1 MIIIDTSGLISAL
14 FSDQRHHEA
23 CAEALRTATPA
34 RIITPFVLAEADYL
48 IRKYGGVGAELELL
62 AEITRRAYLVELFD
76 NKDVTEAAKLVQK
89 YKSCGIGLAD
99 ASVALLAARYNAPI
113 LTLDERHFRTIRVDG
128 KKPLRILPTDA

>member
-23 CAEALRTATPA
+23 CAEALRAATPA

-48 IRKYGGVGAELELL
+48 IQKYGGVEAELELL

-76 NKDVTEAAKLVQK
+76 NNDITEAAKLVQK
-89 YKSCGIGLAD
+89 YKNCGIGLAD

-113 LTLDERHFRTIRVDG
+113 LTLDQGHFRAIRVDG
-128 KKPLRILPTDA
+128 RKPLRILPADA